1 MVSVSVLRNYAKVCL
16 ATKQE
21 MKHKQMNP
29 LARVR
34 HVGSRLVSN
43 THLKNIYLGRSQ
55 RYKGTVNHNR
65 AQCTVL
71 LLKHCSHYR
80 TDVIDDNPEAL
91 LTLLIMTHSSPL
103 PWGCPFWLTQLKAN
117 IQVSLA
123 TRQIIMSAN
132 NMSSLTA
139 ACSRLRP
146 DKPPCIPRKLKTL
159 SRPVRQI
166 AAG

>member
-1 MVSVSVLRNYAKVCL
+1 M
-16 ATKQE
+16 
-21 MKHKQMNP
+21 P
-29 LARVR
+29 RV
-34 HVGSRLVSN
+34 
-43 THLKNIYLGRSQ
+43 YLGRSQ
-55 RYKGTVNHNR
+55 RQTVNHGR

-71 LLKHCSHYR
+71 LLKHRSHYR

-123 TRQIIMSAN
+123 ARQIIISLN
-132 NMSSLTA
+132 NMNSLTA
-139 ACSRLRP
+139 VCSHLRP
-146 DKPPCIPRKLKTL
+146 DKPLSVPRKLKTL
-159 SRPVRQI
+159 SRPARQA

>member
-1 MVSVSVLRNYAKVCL
+1 M
-16 ATKQE
+16 
-21 MKHKQMNP
+21 
-29 LARVR
+29 
-34 HVGSRLVSN
+34 
-43 THLKNIYLGRSQ
+43 
-55 RYKGTVNHNR
+55 
-65 AQCTVL
+65 L
-71 LLKHCSHYR
+71 LLNSHNR

-123 TRQIIMSAN
+123 ARQIIISPN

-139 ACSRLRP
+139 VFSHLRP
-146 DKPPCIPRKLKTL
+146 DKPPSVPRKLKAL
-159 SRPVRQI
+159 SRPARQA